1 MKIDHIISAKLNR
14 GPVSV
19 VKIILDNNESEVVRI
34 SPRAKMGRVAK
45 VNESDVID
53 QIYASAEDVITEIT
67 DDIARDIED
76 DIVLWANQHGIRGNA
91 VGWRDNQASLFPDVI
106 ARDAWQE
113 EHRADLAP
121 APTNRR
127 RRIMLG

>member
-1 MKIDHIISAKLNR
+1 MKITHIISASLAR

-19 VKIILDNNESEVVRI
+19 VKILLDNNEEETVRI
-34 SPRAKMGRVAK
+34 SSRAKMGRVAK
-45 VNESDVID
+45 VDESEIID
-53 QIYASAEDVITEIT
+53 QIYGMTEDVFHDINDQIA
-67 DDIARDIED
+67 DDIES
-76 DIVLWANQHGIRGNA
+76 DIVLWANQHGVRGNA
-91 VGWRDNQASLFPDVI
+91 VGWMENEARLFPDVI
-106 ARDAWQE
+106 ARNRWQE